1 MTFRLLVLD
10 LDGTVMTREMTI
22 SERVVDAIDRAR
34 QQGIIVT
41 IATGRVYN
49 SAVQYLPQ
57 LGIREPIITFQ
68 GALVSDPA
76 TGEVIHVAGLH
87 GETAAAVIRRLKQL
101 GVYTIAFHGEHAMVE
116 RTAPELDLYLSFH
129 PGGEADVRLVPDL
142 AEFVTQENP
151 IKLLFATNPD
161 DLDSIVAQLG
171 DEFAGLASVLR
182 SHEFFGEVTAAGV
195 HKGTAI
201 ARLAEHLGV
210 PREQV
215 IALGDEEN
223 DLAMIEWAG
232 LGLAMA
238 TAPES
243 VTSRADAVVPSI
255 HEDGV
260 AWAIERYL
268 LNGRVG

>member
-1 MTFRLLVLD
+1 
-10 LDGTVMTREMTI
+10 
-22 SERVVDAIDRAR
+22 
-34 QQGIIVT
+34 
-41 IATGRVYN
+41 
-49 SAVQYLPQ
+49 
-57 LGIREPIITFQ
+57 
-68 GALVSDPA
+68 
-76 TGEVIHVAGLH
+76 
-87 GETAAAVIRRLKQL
+87 
-101 GVYTIAFHGEHAMVE
+101 
-116 RTAPELDLYLSFH
+116 
-129 PGGEADVRLVPDL
+129 
-142 AEFVTQENP
+142 
-151 IKLLFATNPD
+151 LFATNPD

-268 LNGRVG
+268 LIGRVG